1 MNRHRTDRQSKDT
14 LGPPS
19 VSPSLRGDL
28 QENLVPFVTELHSHL
43 ARDLGKRTG
52 EIWQEESGSGCCLSL
67 ASQAGRSGDNIH
79 QRLCRFLQEV
89 RTWLLLHFCLPD
101 LMQNIACGQCKP
113 GTLQG
118 REFLETQFHFSSVHK
133 VQSHYSLCFVN
144 LPFSYPFF
152 FQLLFNFQINTIATL
167 YFCLT

>member
-118 REFLETQFHFSSVHK
+118 REFLETVPFQLSSQGTK
-133 VQSHYSLCFVN
+133 PLQSMLCQPAF
-144 LPFSYPFF
+144 LISFF
-152 FQLLFNFQINTIATL
+152 FFN
-167 YFCLT
+167 FCLTSK